1 MKHRWQIAI
10 SAGLLAG
17 LWAGVA
23 DVFQL
28 VTWIGFLSC
37 STFFAQAESGIKG
50 MFMAMST
57 NLSGV
62 FWGWLIIAGSSLFVS
77 PTFGYLFTAIATSAM
92 CLQASYQKLAFIP
105 GAFIGCCVTFAMG
118 GDIAAILPPLLIG
131 AMLGYS
137 MSLLTG
143 QLINLTEK
151 FQGLSVNKSVD
162 AASNNA
168 AKEL

>member
-1 MKHRWQIAI
+1 MEHRWQIAI
-10 SAGLLAG
+10 SAGLLAA

-37 STFFAQAESGIKG
+37 STFFAQTETGIKG

-62 FWGWLIIAGSSLFVS
+62 FWGWLIISGSSFFIS
-77 PTFGYLFTAIATSAM
+77 PIIGYAFTGIATAAM
-92 CLQASYQKLAFIP
+92 CLQASYKKLAFIP
-105 GAFIGCCVTFAMG
+105 GAFIGCCITFAMSA
-118 GDIAAILPPLLIG
+118 DLAAILPPLFIG
-131 AMLGYS
+131 AVLGYS
-137 MSLLTG
+137 MSLLTV
-143 QLINLTEK
+143 QLISITPKIQSLFAGNT
-151 FQGLSVNKSVD
+151 
-162 AASNNA
+162 

>member
-1 MKHRWQIAI
+1 MEHRWQIAI
-10 SAGLLAG
+10 SAGLLAA

-28 VTWIGFLSC
+28 VTWVGFLSC
-37 STFFAQAESGIKG
+37 STFFAQTETGLKG

-62 FWGWLIIAGSSLFVS
+62 FWGWLIISGSGFFIS
-77 PTFGYLFTAIATSAM
+77 PIVGYAFTGVATAAM

-105 GAFIGCCVTFAMG
+105 GAFIGCCITFALG
-118 GDIAAILPPLLIG
+118 ADLAAILPPLLLG

-137 MSLLTG
+137 MSLLTN
-143 QLINLTEK
+143 QLISITPK
-151 FQGLSVNKSVD
+151 IQGLFTAAPAKD
-162 AASNNA
+162 A
-168 AKEL
+168 

>member
-1 MKHRWQIAI
+1 MEHRWQIAI
-10 SAGLLAG
+10 SAGLLAA

-37 STFFAQAESGIKG
+37 STFFAQTETGIKG

-62 FWGWLIIAGSSLFVS
+62 FWGWLIISGSSFFIS
-77 PTFGYLFTAIATSAM
+77 PIIGYAFTGIATAAM
-92 CLQASYQKLAFIP
+92 CLQASYKKLAFIP
-105 GAFIGCCVTFAMG
+105 GAFIGCCITFAMSA
-118 GDIAAILPPLLIG
+118 DLAAILPPLLIG

-137 MSLLTG
+137 MSLLTA
-143 QLINLTEK
+143 QLISITPKIQSLFAGNT
-151 FQGLSVNKSVD
+151 
-162 AASNNA
+162 

>member
-1 MKHRWQIAI
+1 MENRWQIAI

-17 LWAGVA
+17 VWAGVA
-23 DVFQL
+23 DALHL

-37 STFFAQAESGIKG
+37 STFFAQTHSGVKG

-62 FWGWLIIAGSSLFVS
+62 FWGWLIISGSSFFVS
-77 PTFGYLFTAIATSAM
+77 PLFGYIFTAIATSAM

-105 GAFIGCCVTFAMG
+105 GAFIGCCITFAMG
-118 GDIAAILPPLLIG
+118 GDVAAILPPLLIG

-137 MSLLTG
+137 MSVLTG
-143 QLINLTEK
+143 QLISLTKK
-151 FQGLSVNKSVD
+151 FQGV
-162 AASNNA
+162 AAEP
-168 AKEL
+168 AKES